1 MRADNARLLAPGY
14 RIWFVAVLLALS
26 TLNFADRAIL
36 AILAQPIKED
46 LQLTDTQLGV
56 LQGLGFAILYSLLG
70 LPLGWLAERVNRRN
84 LIAACVAVWSVM
96 TAACG
101 LAGSFLGLLSGRV
114 GVGIGEAGFQPPAAS
129 LVADHFDAR
138 RRGTV
143 MAIILLG
150 SPLGFLV
157 GQSLGGW
164 VASTWSW
171 RVAFFALGVPGLL
184 AALTAWLTLREPP
197 RGLAE
202 GTVGAGSPPSLK
214 EAVAALWCKP
224 AFRHLLAGFVMG
236 GFAMNA
242 VAQFVLPFYLRSF
255 NLSLATAGTLF
266 GAVAFTSNG
275 AGMLLGG
282 LGFDQLSRRDRRWS
296 MWGPAAMLALA
307 TPLYIAA
314 FASHAMAVSL
324 AFIWLANFSMATH
337 LAPSLATVQNLAA
350 PRMRALATAFV
361 WLVMGLLGAGLGP
374 TALGMA
380 SDLFAGVS
388 FAAGDF
394 IHSCPGG
401 RAPAGA
407 DAVLATACRDA
418 STQGLRMA
426 LICGAVFFIWAA
438 LHFLLAA
445 RTLRRDLYA
454 APPA

>member
-1 MRADNARLLAPGY
+1 
-14 RIWFVAVLLALS
+14 
-26 TLNFADRAIL
+26 
-36 AILAQPIKED
+36 
-46 LQLTDTQLGV
+46 
-56 LQGLGFAILYSLLG
+56 
-70 LPLGWLAERVNRRN
+70 
-84 LIAACVAVWSVM
+84 
-96 TAACG
+96 
-101 LAGSFLGLLSGRV
+101 
-114 GVGIGEAGFQPPAAS
+114 
-129 LVADHFDAR
+129 
-138 RRGTV
+138 
-143 MAIILLG
+143 
-150 SPLGFLV
+150 
-157 GQSLGGW
+157 
-164 VASTWSW
+164 
-171 RVAFFALGVPGLL
+171 
-184 AALTAWLTLREPP
+184 
-197 RGLAE
+197 
-202 GTVGAGSPPSLK
+202 
-214 EAVAALWCKP
+214 
-224 AFRHLLAGFVMG
+224 
-236 GFAMNA
+236 
-242 VAQFVLPFYLRSF
+242 
-255 NLSLATAGTLF
+255 
-266 GAVAFTSNG
+266 
-275 AGMLLGG
+275 MLLGG